1 MGSSSNQLGDFLR
14 ARREQVQPEE
24 VGLPRGPGRRVPG
37 LRREEVAS
45 LAGISP
51 DYYLRIEQGRD
62 RRPSD
67 QVVRALARALRIDSS
82 GRTYLLRLAR
92 PRPYLQAVT
101 RDYSVSDGVLQL
113 LNQWSHTPAYVTDA
127 NLDVLAS
134 NGLGRLIAPGFH
146 VPGTNL
152 IEMAF
157 EHYGI
162 TMADIAMLDDDES
175 QTIRRDWEQ
184 VLREMIS
191 SLRFQGD
198 PDDPRFQEIVGRL
211 STRHLI
217 FRRVWGEHAAQPQTG
232 GVKRVDIAPF
242 GWVDFRWQTLEIPRP
257 GRQYLTTFSGEPGS
271 QAAAAIAYL
280 SARLQAGRSESAV
293 SPSARSADRDDESPE
308 PRTITVS

>member
-67 QVVRALARALRIDSS
+67 QVVRALARALLIDASS
-82 GRTYLLRLAR
+82 RTYLLRLAR

-101 RDYSVSDGVLQL
+101 PDYSVSEGVLQL
-113 LNQWSHTPAYVTDA
+113 LHQWSNTPAYVTDA

-134 NGLGRLIAPGFH
+134 NGLGRSVAPGYH
-146 VPGTNL
+146 TPGTNL
-152 IEMAF
+152 LETAF
-157 EHYGI
+157 EHYASA
-162 TMADIAMLDDDES
+162 MAELGMLDDAEA
-175 QTIRRDWEQ
+175 QLVRREWEAT
-184 VLREMIS
+184 LREMIS

-198 PDDPRFQEIVGRL
+198 PDDSRFQEIVGRL

-232 GVKRVDIAPF
+232 GVKRVDIPPF

-280 SARLQAGRSESAV
+280 SARLQAGRSGPV
-293 SPSARSADRDDESPE
+293 DSPSARSADRDDELPE